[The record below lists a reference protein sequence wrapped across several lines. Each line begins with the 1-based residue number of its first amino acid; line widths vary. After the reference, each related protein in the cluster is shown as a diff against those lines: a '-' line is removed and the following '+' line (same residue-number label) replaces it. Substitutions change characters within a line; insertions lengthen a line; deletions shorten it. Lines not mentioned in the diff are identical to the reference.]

1 MGWTRFARL
10 VCVLGVLGLIGSIGA
25 SAAECS
31 PNLSVNTPTPTISW
45 DQVNHANTVGY
56 RVYWKRDSDATWRGF
71 KNFPAFI
78 GEWHETPVWPG
89 ITMPVAVQ
97 KIVPLPEQQQN
108 YIDFMVVAYSSTNQE
123 SAPSTILRICMPNI
137 WIGGDYY

>member
-1 MGWTRFARL
+1 MGWSRLARL
-10 VCVLGVLGLIGSIGA
+10 VCVLGALGLGGSIGA

-45 DQVNHANTVGY
+45 DQITHANTVGY
-56 RVYWKRDSDATWRGF
+56 RVYWKRDSDSTWRGY
-71 KNFPAFI
+71 KNFPAYL
-78 GEWHETPVWPG
+78 GDANSSPVWPG

-108 YIDFMVVAYSSTNQE
+108 YIDFMVKAYSSTNQE
-123 SAPSTILRICMPNI
+123 SAASSILRICMPNV